1 MEQST
6 KHSIIKTIYLVGNP
20 NTGKSSLFNALT
32 GLTQKIGNFPGVT
45 VDKKTGFCTIN
56 NKQVEVVDLPGTYTL
71 KPTSEDEKVA
81 VDNIKAVNQES
92 LIIVIADVTNLKRN
106 LLLCSQI
113 IDLGKPVL
121 LVLNM
126 MDLLER
132 NKQTINIDLLSK
144 HLGIPIVPAN
154 AKLNKGVNALKETIS
169 TYNFSSVSF
178 LEKSAIN
185 GSVDE
190 TILRYKKISS
200 IIQTCFDGGT
210 DNKFITLTKKI
221 DNIITHKFYGYAIFL
236 GILFLIF
243 QAIFSWSAYPMELIE
258 QGFLLSENFVS
269 KLLPQGL
276 LNDLIVNGIIAGLSG
291 IVVFVPQIAMLFAF
305 VTILEDTG
313 YMSRVSFLMDKIL
326 RKFGLNGKSIIPLIS
341 STACAVPAIMSTRTI
356 SNLKERLITIMVAPL
371 ISCSARI
378 PVYTLLIALV
388 VPEDHSIGIFNMQ
401 GIIMMGLYLLGFI
414 AALLAALVF
423 KLIIKSKEK
432 SSFTM
437 EMPIYRM
444 PRWNNVG
451 YAIYNKVKVFLLEA
465 GKVIIAISIILWALS
480 SFGPGDNFAEIE
492 KKYSAPEFKKLSNE
506 ELNPLIA
513 AEKLETSYAAYLGKF
528 IEPIIQ
534 PIGFDWKIGIS
545 LVTSFAAREVFVGTM
560 ATLYSV
566 GDEENTTTIR
576 QKMLQAKD
584 PVTGK
589 KLYNKATTFSLL
601 IFYTFAMQCMATLA
615 VVYRETK
622 SIKWPIIQVVYMGI
636 LAYLASFVV
645 FTIFS

>member
-291 IVVFVPQIAMLFAF
+291 IVVFVPQIAML
-305 VTILEDTG
+305 
-313 YMSRVSFLMDKIL
+313 
-326 RKFGLNGKSIIPLIS
+326 
-341 STACAVPAIMSTRTI
+341 
-356 SNLKERLITIMVAPL
+356 
-371 ISCSARI
+371 
-378 PVYTLLIALV
+378 
-388 VPEDHSIGIFNMQ
+388 
-401 GIIMMGLYLLGFI
+401 
-414 AALLAALVF
+414 
-423 KLIIKSKEK
+423 
-432 SSFTM
+432 
-437 EMPIYRM
+437 
-444 PRWNNVG
+444 
-451 YAIYNKVKVFLLEA
+451 
-465 GKVIIAISIILWALS
+465 
-480 SFGPGDNFAEIE
+480 
-492 KKYSAPEFKKLSNE
+492 
-506 ELNPLIA
+506 
-513 AEKLETSYAAYLGKF
+513 
-528 IEPIIQ
+528 
-534 PIGFDWKIGIS
+534 
-545 LVTSFAAREVFVGTM
+545 
-560 ATLYSV
+560 
-566 GDEENTTTIR
+566 
-576 QKMLQAKD
+576 
-584 PVTGK
+584 
-589 KLYNKATTFSLL
+589 
-601 IFYTFAMQCMATLA
+601 
-615 VVYRETK
+615 
-622 SIKWPIIQVVYMGI
+622 
-636 LAYLASFVV
+636 
-645 FTIFS
+645 